1 MTPQE
6 HEIVE
11 EGKEIEKDLKDGVD
25 DAIQRGVAFLIR
37 QQRTQMFSEFVTDKE
52 CKGRMAMCPG
62 AKPVVQKPSFSRA
75 QAVAWLGSVLMGC
88 STLLGAIHLVVTK

>member
-11 EGKEIEKDLKDGVD
+11 EGKEIEKDLKNGVD

-52 CKGRMAMCPG
+52 CRNRMNICPG
-62 AKPVVQKPSFSRA
+62 SKPIVQKPTFTRA
-75 QAVAWLGSVLMGC
+75 QACAWLGSVLMVC
-88 STLLGAIHLVVTK
+88 STIIGIVSMVLH